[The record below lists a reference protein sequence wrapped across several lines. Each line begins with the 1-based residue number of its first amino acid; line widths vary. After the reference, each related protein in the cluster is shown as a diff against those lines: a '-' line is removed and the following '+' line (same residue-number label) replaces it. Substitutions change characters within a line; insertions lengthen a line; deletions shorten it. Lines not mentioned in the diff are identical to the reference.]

1 MTGQRDRDGGA
12 HMLRI
17 AAQIGVKD
25 EVDLI
30 GSCIAHLRG
39 IGVGRIYV
47 QDMGSSDGT
56 EAWLTENAGPDLV
69 VIRSEVTWTD
79 ADLAAA
85 VHEGIARSHRDWEA
99 DWLIMIDADEF
110 VLPATGRI
118 APALQRVTAPL
129 AMIPRYN
136 VALGPGGL
144 TMPLPPVPADYRDIL
159 VYAQAEKWYRKK
171 LEADP
176 ALAWLRFVPLPKA
189 AVRPGALGGLVH
201 GMHDAL
207 GPDGQPLERVT
218 AEGALIAHV
227 PLSDYARFARK
238 VDNIAETFRQ
248 YGADEPDR
256 FAWHWKRWVASA
268 EAGTLKAEYA
278 ASCLDERQIAAL
290 REEGVLR
297 SVAELLDG
305 QGDGA

>member
-1 MTGQRDRDGGA
+1 MMR
-12 HMLRI
+12 L

-30 GSCIAHLRG
+30 GPCIAHLRG

-56 EAWLTENAGPDLV
+56 ETWLAENAGPDLV

-85 VHEGIARSHRDWEA
+85 VQEGIARSHRDWGA

-110 VLPATGRI
+110 VLPAKGRI

-136 VALGPGGL
+136 VALGPDGL
-144 TMPLPPVPADYRDIL
+144 TMPLPPGPADYGDIL
-159 VYAQAEKWYRKK
+159 FYAQADKWYRKK

-176 ALAWLRFVPLPKA
+176 TLAWLRFVPLPKV

-207 GPDGQPLERVT
+207 GLDGQPLEREM

-248 YGADEPDR
+248 YGDNQPEK
-256 FAWHWKRWVASA
+256 FAWHWKRWMASA
-268 EAGTLKAEYA
+268 EAGTLAAEYA
-278 ASCLDERQIAAL
+278 ASCLDAAQIAAL
-290 REEGVLR
+290 RGEGVLR
-297 SVAELLDG
+297 TAAELLDASG
-305 QGDGA
+305 GGTYSAAEP

>member
-1 MTGQRDRDGGA
+1 MS
-12 HMLRI
+12 RI

-25 EVDLI
+25 EVELI
-30 GSCIAHLRG
+30 APCIAHLRR

-56 EAWLTENAGPDLV
+56 ETWLAEHAGPDLI

-79 ADLAAA
+79 EELAAA
-85 VHEGIARSHRDWEA
+85 VQEGIVRSHRDWEA

-110 VLPATGRI
+110 VLPAGGAI
-118 APALQRVTAPL
+118 ASVLSGVTAPL

-144 TMPLPPVPADYRDIL
+144 TMPVLPTPADYEDIL
-159 VYAQAEKWYRKK
+159 FYARADKWYRKK
-171 LEADP
+171 LEVDP
-176 ALAWLRFVPLPKA
+176 TLAWLRFVPLPKA

-207 GPDGQPLERVT
+207 DPDGQPLERVT
-218 AEGALIAHV
+218 VTDALIAHV
-227 PLSDYARFARK
+227 PLSDYGRFTRK

-248 YGADEPDR
+248 YGDNQPEK

-268 EAGTLKAEYA
+268 EAGTLEDEYA
-278 ASCLDERQIAAL
+278 ASCLDVAQIAAL
-290 REEGVLR
+290 REEGVLKTA
-297 SVAELLDG
+297 AELLDASG
-305 QGDGA
+305 SGT